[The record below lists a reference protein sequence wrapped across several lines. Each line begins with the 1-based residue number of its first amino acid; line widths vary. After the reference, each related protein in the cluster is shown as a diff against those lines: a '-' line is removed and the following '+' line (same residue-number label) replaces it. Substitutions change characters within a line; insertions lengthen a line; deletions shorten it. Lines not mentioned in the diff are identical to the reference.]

1 MAKMKV
7 KTGDKVLVLT
17 GKDSGKVAEVLATYP
32 KDDRVVVKGV
42 NVVTKNKKAR
52 NAREKGGI
60 IKFEGKINV
69 SNVQV
74 VCPGCGKATRVGAS
88 FNDKGVKHRVCK
100 KCGASLDSG
109 RKVVRKK
116 TAAVKEVKTEVEK
129 TSKKAEKVTKTVK
142 AAEPKT
148 VASKSTIKDAEKA
161 QSKVK
166 TSTAK
171 TVTKVAKN
179 KTAARS
185 GK

>member
-17 GKDSGKVAEVLATYP
+17 GKDNGKVAEVLATYP
-32 KDDRVVVKGV
+32 QDHRVVVKGV
-42 NVVTKNKKAR
+42 NVVSKNKKAR
-52 NAREKGGI
+52 HAREKGGI
-60 IKFEGKINV
+60 IKFEGKIDV

-74 VCPGCGKATRVGAS
+74 VCPGCGKATRVAITVS
-88 FNDKGVKHRVCK
+88 EKGVKHRACK

-109 RKVVRKK
+109 RKIAKK
-116 TAAVKEVKTEVEK
+116 KVTTTEEVQPAGKKDE
-129 TSKKAEKVTKTVK
+129 KKAADT
-142 AAEPKT
+142 T
-148 VASKSTIKDAEKA
+148 VAKATIKDAEKSQA
-161 QSKVK
+161 KIK

-171 TVTKVAKN
+171 SSTQVAKV